1 VTDQRVRTA
10 VLDAVRRV
18 APDVDVETLDPEAD
32 LRREADLDSVDVA
45 NLVVRLRDVL
55 GVDVPETEYDELTT
69 VDRAV
74 AYLERRIEQR

>member
-1 VTDQRVRTA
+1 MTDQRVRTA

>member
-1 VTDQRVRTA
+1 MNDERVRTV
-10 VLDAVRRV
+10 VLDAIRNV
-18 APDVDVETLDPEAD
+18 APDVDVEALDPGAD

-55 GVDVPETEYDELTT
+55 GIDVPETEYDELTT

-74 AYLERRIEQR
+74 AYLERKLEQR